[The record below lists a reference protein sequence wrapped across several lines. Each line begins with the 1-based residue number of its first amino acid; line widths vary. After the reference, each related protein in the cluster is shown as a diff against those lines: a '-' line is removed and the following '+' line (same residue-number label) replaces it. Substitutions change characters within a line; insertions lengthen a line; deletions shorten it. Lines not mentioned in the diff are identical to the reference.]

1 MPIQNNER
9 AFPRP
14 VSSTGSYTL
23 PEQDGMTLRDY
34 FASQALANLNLQ
46 AHVAA
51 PAAAHLARSAYE
63 IADAMLAERVK

>member
-1 MPIQNNER
+1 MPIHNNER

-34 FASQALANLNLQ
+34 FASQALTGLLANSASPL
-46 AHVAA
+46 AA
-51 PAAAHLARSAYE
+51 WSDYAKDAYALA
-63 IADAMLAERVK
+63 DVMLTEREK